1 MKYDHK
7 FTRLTKRGFSKV
19 SGEIGMELIMQNLE
33 KLYNG
38 YFALDLPS
46 IKSKPPVK
54 RVVCSTA
61 ISR

>member
-7 FTRLTKRGFSKV
+7 LTRLTKRGFSKV
-19 SGEIGMELIMQNLE
+19 SDEIGMELTMQNLE

-46 IKSKPPVK
+46 IK
-54 RVVCSTA
+54 
-61 ISR
+61 